1 MLHVETFHAQIV
13 EDRLG
18 SDTNAVLNE
27 IGKIQQAMTFGP
39 ETGKLCQFCGKLSL
53 FLLVFK
59 DLEL

>member
-1 MLHVETFHAQIV
+1 MLLVEALHAQIV

-39 ETGKLCQFCGKLSL
+39 ETGKLCQLCLKLSC
-53 FLLVFK
+53 F
-59 DLEL
+59 